1 MKMLA
6 LSMILALAAGLG
18 LTPSAHAQTTPNYVF
33 TCMAGISGFG
43 SSGGAACTSA
53 TNYFFETLVVW
64 DEEGFDAPATAAL
77 RTMYMSLE
85 LGTSVSTNRA
95 IANEIVNV
103 WYGTP

>member
-6 LSMILALAAGLG
+6 LSMTLALASGLG
-18 LTPSAHAQTTPNYVF
+18 FAPSAHAETTPNYVF

-43 SSGGAACTSA
+43 SSGGAACTPA

-77 RTMYMSLE
+77 RYMYMSLDP
-85 LGTSVSTNRA
+85 GTSVSTNRA
-95 IANEIVNV
+95 IVNEIVNV